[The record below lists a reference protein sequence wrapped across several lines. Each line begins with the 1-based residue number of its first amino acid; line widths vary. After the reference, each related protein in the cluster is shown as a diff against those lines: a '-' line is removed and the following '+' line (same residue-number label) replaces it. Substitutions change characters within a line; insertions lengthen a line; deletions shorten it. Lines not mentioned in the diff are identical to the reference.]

1 MGKLITISED
11 SPTDRSIVPENKRT
25 ISYIKY
31 DLLISN
37 PYTYSEREFFQEVHF
52 VIRGKKHLRIE
63 NYNLKRMTLAK
74 KYGWGVHVD
83 LNEKIAIIPSE
94 SPLYNQLLNDISV
107 IKLRAYR
114 NNRIV

>member
-1 MGKLITISED
+1 MEKLITISED
-11 SPTDRSIVPENKRT
+11 SPTDRSIAPENKRT

-52 VIRGKKHLRIE
+52 VRRGKTHLKIE
-63 NYNLKRMTLAK
+63 NYNLKRMALVK

-83 LNEKIAIIPSE
+83 LNEKIAIIPCE
-94 SPLYNQLLNDISV
+94 SPRYNQLLNDKSV
-107 IKLRAYR
+107 MKMRAYR
-114 NNRIV
+114 NN